1 LPTDPRDPRRYGV
14 VEVRYRSGPPAIYR
28 LTIAGQLWAS
38 VEWSLRRRRWCI
50 EDGINRCLA
59 HVEHIHGEDP
69 DPQAAIRLAKKMI
82 RDGRMPTPEEAIEA
96 LRRRQGGAPLAARTS
111 TRHGRSVD
119 GRGHHPEFSTLR
131 SDSRK
136 SAMKLHGQPL
146 RGVRS
151 S

>member
-1 LPTDPRDPRRYGV
+1 MSRKNID
-14 VEVRYRSGPPAIYR
+14 
-28 LTIAGQLWAS
+28 
-38 VEWSLRRRRWCI
+38 
-50 EDGINRCLA
+50 
-59 HVEHIHGEDP
+59 
-69 DPQAAIRLAKKMI
+69 
-82 RDGRMPTPEEAIEA
+82 
-96 LRRRQGGAPLAARTS
+96 
-111 TRHGRSVD
+111 GRSVD